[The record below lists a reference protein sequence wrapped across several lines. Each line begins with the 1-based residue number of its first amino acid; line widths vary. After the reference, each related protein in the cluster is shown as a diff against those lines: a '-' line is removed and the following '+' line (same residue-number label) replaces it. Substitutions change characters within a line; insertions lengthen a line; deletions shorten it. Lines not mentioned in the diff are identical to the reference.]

1 MNLFRALVP
10 LFTLAVTI
18 HASISWAQTYDCRRI
33 TSPVVV
39 DGALDDSVWQTA
51 NWVSLRKN
59 ESGDTPD
66 SQGKFSILW
75 DSRNLYLAYDFVDH
89 NILTT
94 IDTRDARLW
103 IQDVAEIF
111 IAPLQS
117 EKIYYEFQFNARD
130 NWRDVVVIHRG
141 VDHQINPLAEW
152 DSSIKLGA
160 VVRGT
165 LENNQ
170 DQDQGWTLEVA
181 IPFEDLWLVPNIPPK
196 SGDQW
201 RVNVFRI
208 DYGLES
214 TELSAWNPTNGPSF
228 HVPTKFGTLIF
239 R

>member
-1 MNLFRALVP
+1 MNRFRALVT
-10 LFTLAVTI
+10 LFTLTI
-18 HASISWAQTYDCRRI
+18 AIHSSFSWAQTYECRRI

-39 DGALDDSVWQTA
+39 DGALDDSVWKRA
-51 NWVSLRKN
+51 NWVPLREN
-59 ESGDTPD
+59 ENGTPPD
-66 SQGKFSILW
+66 SQGKFSVLW
-75 DSRNLYLAYDFVDH
+75 DSQNLYLAYDFDDR

-111 IAPLQS
+111 IDPLQT
-117 EKIYYEFQFNARD
+117 EQIYYEFQFNARN

-152 DSSIKLGA
+152 DSPIRVGA

-181 IPFEDLWLVPNIPPK
+181 IPFESLWLAPNIPPK
-196 SGDQW
+196 PGDQW

-208 DYGLES
+208 DYGLEKP
-214 TELSAWNPTNGPSF
+214 ELSAWNPTNGPSF
-228 HVPTKFGTLIF
+228 HTPAKFGTLIF